1 MNEVTVTRKH
11 IGSCVPSMAGIG
23 GFILQDD
30 VTIITTARGSEIV
43 VTGTTSTMSGVD
55 VTDEAPKGDH
65 EAIVAFWQG
74 EAERWAADA
83 AHLAAQADMIEV
95 EGQLVTAPGFD
106 EITFAAGL
114 AKARK
119 IATLHIRPSMTKGH
133 VQVTSARTGASY
145 LVSRT
150 SCTCMGHMGHGHCYH
165 RAAAIACADLYG
177 IEVCQD
183 YVLGFDEAG
192 HAVTYDQRAAQL
204 QEVA

>member
-11 IGSCVPSMAGIG
+11 SGGCVPSLAGVG

-43 VTGTTSTMSGVD
+43 VTGTTSTMSGID
-55 VTDEAPKGDH
+55 VTYEAPKGDH

-74 EAERWAADA
+74 EAERWSADA

-106 EITFAAGL
+106 EVTFAAGL
-114 AKARK
+114 AKARE
-119 IATLHIRPSMTKGH
+119 IATLHIRPSMKRGH
-133 VQVTSARTGASY
+133 VLVTSARTGASY

-177 IEVCQD
+177 IDVYQD

-204 QEVA
+204 QEMA